1 MDIKKKDNK
10 SAINNQSSVIKISN
24 NKRKFF
30 GFFLGS
36 KSPIG
41 LLEPKNEPKNIF
53 KTKKRKIIFSLLLV
67 LPVIVPLSFYLW
79 NKNARAI

>member
-41 LLEPKNEPKNIF
+41 LLEPKNIF